1 MRLFIINFD
10 FDDDFGHLTNSE
22 ALDQHEQIKKYLK
35 RQKAIQLSPSS
46 FLLKSKLTSEQLLSE
61 ISPFLD
67 RSEGLFIF
75 DIAVNDWYGFGNK
88 KILNA
93 ISKGININL
102 FQ

>member
-1 MRLFIINFD
+1 MKRFILNFD
-10 FDDDFGHLTNSE
+10 FNDDFGHLTNSQ

-35 RQKAIQLSPSS
+35 KQKAIQLSPS
-46 FLLKSKLTSEQLLSE
+46 FFVLKSKLTSEELFSE

-75 DIAVNDWYGFGNK
+75 DIIVNDWNGCGNK

-93 ISKGININL
+93 ISKGIEINL

>member
-10 FDDDFGHLTNSE
+10 FDDDFRHITNTE
-22 ALDQHEQIKKYLK
+22 ALEEHGQIKKYLK
-35 RQKAIQLSPSS
+35 KQKAIQLSPSS
-46 FLLKSKLTSEQLLSE
+46 FLLKSKLIAEQLLSE

-67 RSEGLFIF
+67 RSEGLFVF
-75 DIAVNDWYGFGNK
+75 DVAVNDWYGFGNK

-93 ISKGININL
+93 IPKGVDINI